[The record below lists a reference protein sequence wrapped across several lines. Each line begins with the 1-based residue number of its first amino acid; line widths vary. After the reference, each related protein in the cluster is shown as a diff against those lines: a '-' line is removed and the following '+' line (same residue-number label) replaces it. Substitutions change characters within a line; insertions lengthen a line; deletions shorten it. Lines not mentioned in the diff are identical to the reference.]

1 MKELRDHEEPKFK
14 VPPVTGSIEERCYSA
29 IEHVAKGLEC
39 LKYFPTDKDEA
50 EASYSVDERNEEK
63 EQLLREE
70 AMQNMAKPLQAIP
83 MPYEPLNKPK
93 QTETCESQPARGS
106 QKKSSKKKSRK
117 TSDNHRKTSNAL
129 LRESESDALSTW
141 QAPKR
146 NDNLSWREHLKT
158 LLYEKASLIYAV
170 LSEHEYSS
178 KNYGASLKHTRAALN
193 CQKVLELFCV
203 VRNEKLISYLLG
215 RAGDCCFMIVQ
226 DWKSVSKHRK
236 DYDSEGFTELKV
248 TDELDTAQE
257 LITSEYFYF
266 FFLSC
271 LKLLK
276 RFIFYFADGVEL
288 LPDKLTSIEVTLVA
302 SYKCYE
308 RALSSDSSEMDR
320 GNLLRRLGNIHN
332 ELGVLFMNQAN
343 GEC

>member
-14 VPPVTGSIEERCYSA
+14 APPITGAIEERCYLA

-39 LKYFPTDKDEA
+39 LKYFPTDKDEP
-50 EASYSVDERNEEK
+50 EEPSYSVNKRNEEK

-70 AMQNMAKPLQAIP
+70 AMQNVAKPLQAIP

-93 QTETCESQPARGS
+93 TKAAPESPAKA
-106 QKKSSKKKSRK
+106 KKYSKKKSKKSESNRE
-117 TSDNHRKTSNAL
+117 TSKAL
-129 LRESESDALSTW
+129 LRELESDALSTW

-178 KNYGASLKHTRAALN
+178 KNYGASLKHIKAALN

-215 RAGDCCFMIVQ
+215 RSGDCSFMIVQ
-226 DWKSVSKHRK
+226 DWKAVSKHRK
-236 DYDSEGFTELKV
+236 DYESEGITELKV
-248 TDELDTAQE
+248 TDELDSVQDS
-257 LITSEYFYF
+257 ITSEYFIID
-266 FFLSC
+266 FLLLLCIYRVFKYLILQMVWSC
-271 LKLLK
+271 CQK
-276 RFIFYFADGVEL
+276 
-288 LPDKLTSIEVTLVA
+288 
-302 SYKCYE
+302 
-308 RALSSDSSEMDR
+308 
-320 GNLLRRLGNIHN
+320 N
-332 ELGVLFMNQAN
+332 
-343 GEC
+343 